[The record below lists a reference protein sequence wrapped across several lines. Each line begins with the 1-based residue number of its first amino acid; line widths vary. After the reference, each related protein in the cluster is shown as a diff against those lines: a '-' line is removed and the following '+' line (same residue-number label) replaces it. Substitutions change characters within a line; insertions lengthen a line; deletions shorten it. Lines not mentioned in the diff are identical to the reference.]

1 MKFYLQY
8 SSLGLTLFVVIF
20 VVFIICVVIM
30 LWCKVRMYVR
40 Q

>member
-8 SSLGLTLFVVIF
+8 SSLGLTLFAVIF